1 MANGTMTAKLLLNS
15 KDFDKNI
22 KKSKQQVSDF
32 ERAGQQMGSKLV
44 GAFGQLAGAMLAI
57 KGAGDAFKAVIN
69 SSQAIGDAYAS
80 TMATAKTV
88 TDNFIYSLA
97 NADFSTFNSGLDD
110 MISKAREA
118 YAAMDQLGNTKMAV
132 SYQQTTLGADY
143 STYITNARDKEL
155 SIEERQAWLDKADK
169 AIEGLKEGQQTLRRD
184 AVEAI
189 KKKLAAESG
198 VDKSFITED
207 AVQRALLLDT
217 RLTNIEERE
226 KLMSDYQALM
236 DKVKAIDK
244 QSAAD
249 AQSAQGA
256 GGGWKEIFQN
266 LGKSKSS
273 IETTPVDVQKYYDW
287 AKEEK
292 QKLYEENAEL
302 LVAYTLLGRDA
313 DAVLQEAYDIMAS
326 ASVAQSQVASME
338 RTHNKV
344 ADSLKK
350 EAEAA
355 RDAAQAM
362 QEYQQMLSAVN
373 YGSVSTGIAPGTSPM
388 GAAPAPLADLPK
400 GIAMLD
406 ESSLP
411 AISFG
416 SDEQTD
422 TFMTNIDTMTS
433 GVDTLNSAFSA
444 LGGVIGE
451 DNAKTMSF
459 IETTLNATQAI
470 IQFAAQ
476 TAAEIAIRKKNKAE
490 AVGEAAAKTMSA
502 HASIP
507 FAGIAAGIAAVSAI
521 IATIQSI
528 PKFADGGIV
537 TSATLGVFGEAG
549 PEAVMPLDKLN
560 DFVSDREVRVTGKIV
575 GQGKDLNV
583 IIDNYNRV
591 RAVK

>member
-1 MANGTMTAKLLLNS
+1 MTAKLLLNS

-69 SSQAIGDAYAS
+69 SSQAIGDAFAS

-292 QKLYEENAEL
+292 QKLYEENADL

-344 ADSLKK
+344 ADSLNK

-362 QEYQQMLSAVN
+362 QEYQQMLSAVG

-388 GAAPAPLADLPK
+388 GAAPTPLADLPK
-400 GIAMLD
+400 SIAMLD
-406 ESSLP
+406 ESALP

-416 SDEQTD
+416 SDEQTEAFISNMD
-422 TFMTNIDTMTS
+422 EMTESAGYLLSVLTQVGN
-433 GVDTLNSAFSA
+433 VLNSDAEEAKSFGQVA
-444 LGGVIGE
+444 LE
-451 DNAKTMSF
+451 LA
-459 IETTLNATQAI
+459 TTLIPAI
-470 IQFAAQ
+470 L
-476 TAAEIAIRKKNKAE
+476 
-490 AVGEAAAKTMSA
+490 
-502 HASIP
+502 
-507 FAGIAAGIAAVSAI
+507 GIAAGPAAGAITSSAMSAI
-521 IATIQSI
+521 SSFL

-549 PEAVMPLDKLN
+549 PEAVMPLDRLN
-560 DFVSDREVRVTGKIV
+560 DFVGDREVRVTGKIV

-591 RAVK
+591 RAVR